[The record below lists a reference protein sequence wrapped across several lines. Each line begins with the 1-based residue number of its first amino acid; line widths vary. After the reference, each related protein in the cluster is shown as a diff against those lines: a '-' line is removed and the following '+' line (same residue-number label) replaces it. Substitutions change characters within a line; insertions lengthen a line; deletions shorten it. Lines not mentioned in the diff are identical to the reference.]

1 MNSGPP
7 RSLLQAEG
15 GMATMKLEEAQRRAE
30 AFLTGQMVAALR
42 TVDYA
47 LPPFGAAPSKT
58 GLAEAARAEV
68 RLRHVRGASDCTYLV
83 GAFGDELMLQ
93 IQLNVHRFVVVL
105 RVPAVDALDAAG
117 LQPRLER
124 WRIGAEHAGW
134 RIGWRDAVSPD
145 DPAQRYVE
153 TYCYA
158 FAEPGFLEDDL
169 QQLYWRTDIVQM
181 VRYFMLE
188 MQRYGVALSPRAAG
202 FAVSELSARTPPS
215 RTRGGRG

>member
-1 MNSGPP
+1 
-7 RSLLQAEG
+7 
-15 GMATMKLEEAQRRAE
+15 MATMKLEEAQRRVE

-47 LPPFGAAPSKT
+47 LPPFDAGPSKT
-58 GLAEAARAEV
+58 SIAEAARAEV
-68 RLRHVRGASDCTYLV
+68 RLRHVRGASDSTYLV
-83 GAFGDELMLQ
+83 GAFGDELMIQ
-93 IQLNVHRFVVVL
+93 IQLNVHRFVVVF
-105 RVPAVDALDAAG
+105 RVPAIDALDAAG

-134 RIGWRDAVSPD
+134 RIGWRDAVGPD

-158 FAEPGFLEDDL
+158 LAEPGFLDDDL

-188 MQRYGVALSPRAAG
+188 MQRFGVKLSPRAAG
-202 FAVSELSARTPPS
+202 FTL
-215 RTRGGRG
+215 